1 MPSRSAIC
9 QAKRA
14 LAMKI
19 EDKQRFAQ
27 ALIKSA
33 LNYSKDLTK
42 EHMALLWDD
51 LADYDIDE
59 VEQAI
64 ALQRQ
69 TGDFFPKVSDI
80 IALIPSRKTNKL
92 KPGQFLIEGG
102 RKYRM
107 LN

>member
-1 MPSRSAIC
+1 MRSLKAAL
-9 QAKRA
+9 QHKRG
-14 LAMKI
+14 LVMKT
-19 EDKQRFAQ
+19 EDKSRFAQ

-42 EHMALLWDD
+42 EHIAMMWDD
-51 LADYDIDE
+51 LIDYGIDE

-64 ALQRQ
+64 TMQRQ
-69 TGDFFPKVSDI
+69 VGQFFPKVADI
-80 IALIPSRKTNKL
+80 IDLIPSSTAAKL
-92 KPGQFLIEGG
+92 KPGQFLIDGS

>member
-1 MPSRSAIC
+1 
-9 QAKRA
+9 
-14 LAMKI
+14 MKSD
-19 EDKQRFAQ
+19 DKPRFAQ

-42 EHMALLWDD
+42 EHIAMMWED
-51 LADYDIDE
+51 LIDYEIDE

-64 ALQRQ
+64 TMQRQ
-69 TGDFFPKVSDI
+69 SGQFFPKVADI
-80 IALIPSRKTNKL
+80 VDLIPISTTAKL
-92 KPGQFLIEGG
+92 KPGQFLIEGS